1 MKPLTWS
8 QLEYFSAIARLQ
20 HMSRAAIELGVSQPA
35 LSRALAK
42 LESDL
47 AVPLFDR
54 VGRSIRLTRYGELF
68 QKRVARALR
77 EIEDGRAELA
87 DMAGPKRGTVTLGFL
102 RTLGIRFVPELVRS
116 FSAANQD
123 VRFSF
128 VQSNNTALEQ
138 QLLNGELDLILNTR
152 SLTNPAFEWRLV
164 AEQELV
170 LIVSPSDPLA
180 RKRRIALGD
189 VAERPFVSFKDGH
202 FRRLT
207 EELCRAAGFVPTIRF
222 EGDDSSSVP
231 GFVAAGFGV
240 AIVSPDSAVAPGVV
254 SLRIS
259 KPPAHRTIGVAW
271 AKERYLSASARAFR
285 DFAVARGASFLQPA
299 RSQVHPE

>member
-1 MKPLTWS
+1 MKPLSWS
-8 QLEYFSAIARLQ
+8 QLEYFAAIARLQ
-20 HMSRAAIELGVSQPA
+20 HMSRAAVELGVSQPA
-35 LSRALAK
+35 LSRTLAK
-42 LESDL
+42 LEADL

-77 EIEDGRAELA
+77 EIDDGRAELA
-87 DMAGPKRGTVTLGFL
+87 DIAGPQRGTVTLGFL

-116 FSAANQD
+116 FSASNPH

-128 VQSNNTALEQ
+128 LQSNNIALEE
-138 QLLNGELDLILNTR
+138 QLLNGDLDLILNTR
-152 SLTNPAFEWRLV
+152 PLNNPAFEWRLV
-164 AEQELV
+164 AHQELV
-170 LIVSPSDPLA
+170 LIVSPNDPLA
-180 RKRRIALGD
+180 RKSRLALSE
-189 VAERPFVSFKDGH
+189 VANRPFVSFKDGH

-207 EELCRAAGFVPTIRF
+207 EELCRAAGFEPTIRF

-240 AIVSPDSAVAPGVV
+240 AIVSPDSAVAPGVA

-259 KPPAHRTIGVAW
+259 KPSARRTLGVAW

-285 DFAVARGASFLQPA
+285 DFAVAEGASFLRPA
-299 RSQVHPE
+299 AL